1 MTLMNKNFS
10 TLLLLTLFV
19 TITTYAQKPFSG
31 QVVSEKVPLY
41 AGSTGSGTADST
53 RLPILFQAR
62 ILGLTPGAS
71 YKYYARFISLADT
84 ASSTTTGYGTSIIMK
99 KNGSWRTIS
108 SPDLNTG
115 GAHDTFSTGVGQGD
129 YTGWFGAV
137 YNNDARFDAGN
148 YVYPLIVIEE
158 IGVGAPVPM
167 KLYITDSIQ
176 MLQFS
181 TTQSAGNGTAI
192 YGSSFSRAKSIVL
205 LYNNQSGT
213 TARPVSIA
221 YAENEGFSFS
231 NMQSWYN
238 NSVNAKTGNWG
249 TVIPNDL
256 SGGITRIESRD
267 PGEVD
272 TIFFANIETD
282 GIWGSAS
289 TVNATGG
296 ASTPIVISSNHA
308 PLLKPLIEFV
318 TNLTTLTEKD
328 SIVKM
333 LVRRRYGNADS
344 SKISAFVIAGSATN
358 GTDYDIL
365 TPFPIVFR
373 PYGDVI
379 DTIKVRVNDDF
390 ASEVTENVAIR
401 LSNPINGRIG
411 VQTTHSIDILDNDI
425 PVIRFDKKTITVK
438 ENQGI
443 LKVKLRI
450 ASGSSTPTSVRVV
463 VKSKSDST
471 FIPSEF
477 KLGSGNRDSTVQF
490 PGGNPIDSIEFNIS
504 IVNDIFSEDRS
515 DTIILVLR
523 NPTSP
528 ATIGKDSL
536 LTLIIEDDDAAPI
549 YNLSRTNLAVKE
561 NVGSIKIRI
570 NRTPGNVNQS
580 DIILSASNDSKYAQP
595 GIDFTFN
602 SQLIT
607 FFDTDPDSVIVTIP
621 IINDNFSEPKEDAVF
636 FIRSSFNATIGKTDT
651 IFVTIT
657 DDDLPEYSISKVITS
672 KAPNFILDSLNAHV
686 VLRGIVHGINMGP
699 VGSTQGLSFTLID
712 KTGGIQIYKPNGGTK
727 GYTVT
732 EGDSIQVY
740 GRISQL
746 NGMAQLSQID
756 TIIKLGSNR
765 TLRTPRVVSTLNE
778 STESDLVKY
787 NLVKLVNPSQWPS
800 SALAANTTATVTVQT
815 VSGTF
820 DMIIDSET
828 DIDGKA
834 VPTGFFNVVGIGSQ
848 NDPSSPY
855 TSNYSLFPR
864 RFTDITNLVVP
875 VFSFTTDSSLA
886 YENRDSSEGFTLQC
900 ANLTGSQQIKLVIK
914 GGNAT
919 LATDY
924 QSSSSRL
931 FILTASKPSTI
942 VKTKMNDDAIPE
954 PMEYI
959 IWVIKENSWGTLI
972 GADSVHVVKIID
984 DETNS
989 ILEQAIA
996 AKVKVYPNPSKNSVT
1011 VNSEEAVMQEI
1022 VLYDV
1027 NGREVKRFVGLDGSS
1042 NVLNIEGLEAGIY
1055 TVTILT
1061 DKGTI
1066 VKTLSIL

>member
-1 MTLMNKNFS
+1 MNKKFS
-10 TLLLLTLFV
+10 TLLILTLFV

-31 QVVSEKVPLY
+31 QVMSEKVPLY
-41 AGSTGSGTADST
+41 AGSTGSGSSDST

-71 YKYYARFISLADT
+71 YKYYARFISIADT
-84 ASSTTTGYGTSIIMK
+84 ASSTTTGYGTPIIIK

-115 GAHDTFSTGVGQGD
+115 GAHDTFSTGIGQGE

-137 YNNDARFDAGN
+137 YTNNTRFSAGN
-148 YVYPLIVIEE
+148 YVYPVIIIEE
-158 IGVGAPVPM
+158 IGVGAPVPI

-181 TTQSAGNGTAI
+181 TSQSAGNGTAI
-192 YGSSFSRAKSIVL
+192 YGSSFSKAKSIVL
-205 LYNNQSGT
+205 LYDNQSGT
-213 TARPVSIA
+213 TTRPISIA

-249 TVIPNDL
+249 TIIPNDL

-267 PGEVD
+267 PGAVD
-272 TIFFANIETD
+272 TIYYANIETD

-296 ASTPIVISSNHA
+296 ATSPIFINSNHA
-308 PLLKPLIEFV
+308 PLLKPLFEFV

-328 SIVKM
+328 SVVNM
-333 LVRRRYGNADS
+333 LLRRRYGNADS
-344 SKISAFVIAGSATN
+344 SKISAYVIAGTATN
-358 GTDYDIL
+358 GTDYNIL
-365 TPFPIVFR
+365 TKFPMVFR

-401 LSNPINGRIG
+401 LINPVNGRIG

-425 PVIRFDKKTITVK
+425 PVITFAKKTQTVR
-438 ENQGI
+438 EDHGI

-450 ASGSSTPTSVRVV
+450 ASGSTTPTSVRVF

-471 FIPSEF
+471 FIPAEF
-477 KLGSGNRDSTVQF
+477 KLGSSNRDTTVQF
-490 PGGNPIDSIEFNIS
+490 PGGNPIDSMEFNIS
-504 IVNDIFSEDRS
+504 IVNDLFSEDRS

-528 ATIGKDSL
+528 ATIGADSL
-536 LTLIIEDDDAAPI
+536 FTLIIEDNDAPPI
-549 YNLSRTNLAVKE
+549 YNFTRKNITVKE
-561 NVGSIKIRI
+561 NVGSVKIRI
-570 NRTPGNVNQS
+570 NRTPGNDSQS
-580 DIILSASNDSKYAQP
+580 DIIISANTDSKYAQP
-595 GIDFTFN
+595 GIDYTFN

-607 FFDTDPDSVIVTIP
+607 FFDTDPDSVIITIP
-621 IINDNFSEPKEDAVF
+621 IINDNLSEPKEDAVLY
-636 FIRSSFNATIGKTDT
+636 IRSSFNATIGKTDT
-651 IFVTIT
+651 VYITIM
-657 DDDLPEYSISKVITS
+657 DDDLPEYTISKVLTS
-672 KAPNFILDSLNAHV
+672 KAPNFVLDSLNAHV
-686 VLRGIVHGINMGP
+686 ALRGIVHGINMGP

-712 KTGGIQIYKPNGGTK
+712 RTGGIQVYKANGGTK

-740 GRISQL
+740 GRITQL

-765 TLRTPRVVSTLNE
+765 TLRTPRVVTVLNE

-800 SALAANTTATVTVQT
+800 SALAANTLATVTVQT

-834 VPTGFFNVVGIGSQ
+834 APTGFFNVVGIGAQ

-875 VFSFTTDSSLA
+875 VYSFTTDTSLA

-900 ANLTGSQQIKLVIK
+900 ANLTSSQQIKLVIK

-919 LATDY
+919 IASDY
-924 QSSSSRL
+924 QSNSSRL
-931 FILTASKPSTI
+931 FILTANAPSTI

-959 IWVIKENSWGTLI
+959 IWVIRENAWGTLI
-972 GADSVHVVKIID
+972 GADSIHVVKIID

-989 ILEQAIA
+989 ILEKAIA
-996 AKVKVYPNPSKNSVT
+996 AKVNVYPNPSKNSVT
-1011 VNSEEAVMQEI
+1011 VSSEDALMQEI

-1027 NGREVKRFVGLDGSS
+1027 NGREVKRFVSLDGSS
-1042 NVLNIEGLEAGIY
+1042 NVLNIEGLVTGIY
-1055 TVTILT
+1055 TVSILT
-1061 DKGTI
+1061 DKGII